1 MGSNI
6 TEILREKGF
15 KVTPQRLA
23 IYKILMETS
32 KHPTAEVIFGEL
44 QSQYPTMSLATVYK
58 TIEVL
63 KEMGL
68 VSSLNVGEDSFRY
81 DANME
86 PHIHMICQECNE
98 VTDLFGM
105 DLSALNAAA
114 EEKSEL
120 SEVLSDSQL
129 DIVENEGEYI
139 IKFKALEIFIEAKKF
154 CEEKIYNFI
163 NSVFEHINENYELDF
178 KLAELIQK
186 FFN

>member
-1 MGSNI
+1 MTVQANSGETRKSFRRRYGEVIVLGSNI

-114 EEKSEL
+114 EEKSGYQ
-120 SEVLSDSQL
+120 V
-129 DIVENEGEYI
+129 VEHQEY
-139 IKFKALEIFIEAKKF
+139 LYGS
-154 CEEKIYNFI
+154 C
-163 NSVFEHINENYELDF
+163 
-178 KLAELIQK
+178 AECIRRRA
-186 FFN
+186 N

>member
-1 MGSNI
+1 MTVWANSGETRKSFRRRYGEVIVLGSNI

-114 EEKSEL
+114 EEKSGYQ
-120 SEVLSDSQL
+120 V
-129 DIVENEGEYI
+129 VEHQVYLYGS
-139 IKFKALEIFIEAKKF
+139 
-154 CEEKIYNFI
+154 C
-163 NSVFEHINENYELDF
+163 
-178 KLAELIQK
+178 AECIRRRA
-186 FFN
+186 N